1 MEAAKSANQLIT
13 DRKGL
18 AEQVN
23 WTSHKD
29 MKLKRETGTCYWCG
43 DRRGPHAW
51 NVCPANGTTCHKCGV
66 NDHFARVCLAP
77 NTFVQFTPANYQ
89 RESQRPPQANF
100 RRGRG
105 RNRGRGGRGNPR
117 NQNVHQIQSETP
129 ESSSI
134 TQTDTHQVYSLEFQ
148 EVYYTGNEGKRY
160 FANLS
165 LSSSGRFFAPLTFQ
179 IDTAATCSTL
189 SIEMLAVMKPP
200 PKLLRSPYLLYPYG
214 SSKPLR
220 PLGQVELVYEQ
231 QDKYITLVFQV
242 LSTADMAGKPALLSG
257 VDSEKLGLI
266 TFNIKDG
273 EVFSISSSVITST
286 ATTSATELPDDLPGY
301 RNVPCGETTLTISS
315 QPTSSCDHVQAI
327 HSVISTPHQCQPSP
341 SPSLKPL
348 EIPGSRK
355 LSRPGSLRKDEVLD
369 QYKDNFEGIGLLG
382 PPVHFQVKE
391 NVIPVQMPVHRVP
404 VAKREKEK
412 EALDRYTSAGIITK
426 VEEPTPWCSNEL
438 IRETPKKFR
447 VCIDPSQTVNKAIM
461 RPKYQMPTLNEQLHK
476 LYNAKCFSLVDI
488 REGYLHC
495 PLDDESSRLTT
506 MHTSYGRYRWL
517 RLPFGISSAPDEFQM
532 RLATAL
538 EGLEGIINVADDILV
553 YREGHTYDEAE
564 KDHDR
569 RFIALMERCL
579 VKHLKLNPTKLKFK
593 LKETLFMGNIISDTG
608 LRADPAK
615 VNAVTDM
622 PTPRDKAAVLRF
634 IGMVNYLSPFC
645 KNLSTIIK
653 PLRALTQNDSAFI
666 WSEVQQQAFDDAK
679 KLIANSPTLM
689 YFDVHRNVVLQV
701 DASDN
706 GLGGALLQPNS
717 QGQLQ
722 PVAFTS
728 CSLSA
733 TEQGYSQIEK
743 ECLAICNAFN
753 RFDQWLYGKADI
765 EVHTD
770 HKPLETIFKKPL
782 NKAPARLQRMM
793 MMLQRY

>member
-1 MEAAKSANQLIT
+1 
-13 DRKGL
+13 
-18 AEQVN
+18 
-23 WTSHKD
+23 
-29 MKLKRETGTCYWCG
+29 
-43 DRRGPHAW
+43 
-51 NVCPANGTTCHKCGV
+51 
-66 NDHFARVCLAP
+66 
-77 NTFVQFTPANYQ
+77 
-89 RESQRPPQANF
+89 
-100 RRGRG
+100 
-105 RNRGRGGRGNPR
+105 
-117 NQNVHQIQSETP
+117 
-129 ESSSI
+129 
-134 TQTDTHQVYSLEFQ
+134 
-148 EVYYTGNEGKRY
+148 
-160 FANLS
+160 
-165 LSSSGRFFAPLTFQ
+165 
-179 IDTAATCSTL
+179 
-189 SIEMLAVMKPP
+189 
-200 PKLLRSPYLLYPYG
+200 
-214 SSKPLR
+214 
-220 PLGQVELVYEQ
+220 
-231 QDKYITLVFQV
+231 
-242 LSTADMAGKPALLSG
+242 MAGKPAFLSG

-266 TFNIKDG
+266 TFNINDG
-273 EVFSISSSVITST
+273 EVFSMSSSVITST
-286 ATTSATELPDDLPGY
+286 ATTFATELPDDLPGY

-391 NVIPVQMPVHRVP
+391 NVIPVQMPV
-404 VAKREKEK
+404 AKQEKEK
-412 EALDRYTSAGIITK
+412 EALDRYTSG
-426 VEEPTPWCSNEL
+426 TPWCSNEL

-447 VCIDPSQTVNKAIM
+447 VCIDPSKTVNKAIM

-517 RLPFGISSAPDEFQM
+517 RLPFGISSAPDQFQM

-553 YREGHTYDEAE
+553 YGEGHTYDEAE

-593 LKETLFMGNIISDTG
+593 LKETLFMGNVISDTG

-666 WSEVQQQAFDDAK
+666 WSEVQQQVFNDAK

-706 GLGGALLQPNS
+706 GLGWLVGLLEFN
-717 QGQLQ
+717 
-722 PVAFTS
+722 V
-728 CSLSA
+728 SLS
-733 TEQGYSQIEK
+733 Q
-743 ECLAICNAFN
+743 
-753 RFDQWLYGKADI
+753 
-765 EVHTD
+765 
-770 HKPLETIFKKPL
+770 
-782 NKAPARLQRMM
+782 
-793 MMLQRY
+793 